1 MKLVKVRDNQNRP
14 INKLD
19 VMVGAIFGDN
29 IPKEFI
35 QDKYYRAGEHVYAF
49 DSKGRL
55 NVWICN
61 INGKFKTCKEP
72 NFSEW
77 SLDKVIEQNS
87 RPVMN
92 MLGEAVNPVMYE
104 CKSGVSAIDFY
115 TEENQRAYFRTI
127 VGDFNLADYTGEN
140 DIVDIYLRREHSDHY
155 LRKEDY
161 RLVGR
166 NLSVELPL
174 DDMVDEK
181 NVTTKF
187 LPEGETVA
195 SEEGQK
201 FWYGEDGVIKTINPV
216 PINGVQER
224 GMDLVVTANK
234 SIEYG
239 YKLHD
244 LKIKAVHTVVGSP
257 LNDQLIESGKPGI
270 YRLDEI
276 LIENHDPIGNKYNDD
291 VQVTEITIPIEPDR
305 DVYDTLT
312 VEYDKNTQLVNVLSE
327 NGYIQQ
333 VQFEVTVRKDKPLSI
348 FMIGSKA
355 VSPMCRFIKVLD
367 DYGTVETVNGEKL
380 VKLPKFDLLRYNSFE
395 FELYVNRVF
404 RSDYE
409 EVIDENTGEMYI
421 RMTGGLVDY
430 DTDTFL
436 FHIFY
441 SISQD
446 AAIIKTHD
454 EKKVTKDK
462 EAFRLMLSTTY
473 VNKFQWLKMRE
484 DSKLVPPECTV
495 GSRNTANIT
504 DPEHYLSVG
513 QTLKADTFSMVFT
526 DNIVRRAGSET
537 DICNSESYPI
547 LKDTKRLVIP
557 FVDYDSA
564 KDDFLIFKSGG
575 VLLSTA
581 KWYCNG
587 ENVNLYVHES
597 PIYNGDYVDFRL
609 LDRDD
614 TVRVDN
620 YFLDVNVADHN
631 VDTGVELDN
640 TAFHLLFTISGEY
653 ISPSKYTING
663 STITFKTEDEY
674 DQPYVPTYG
683 SRVELVV
690 GMYKHDYS
698 RTLYKMIQ
706 IEATD
711 DGQREFYLDDGIEYN
726 PDSDNLLIF
735 RKDGL
740 YIGERFYHTDEA
752 AGKIIIDAGSGV
764 PLGSYI
770 DILLIRNMSVKVMP
784 NTEVEEN

>member
-55 NVWICN
+55 NVWVCN

-115 TEENQRAYFRTI
+115 TEEDQRAYFRTI
-127 VGDFNLADYTGEN
+127 VGDFNLADYRGEN

-174 DDMVDEK
+174 EDMVDEK

-216 PINGVQER
+216 PVNGVQER

-276 LIENHDPIGNKYNDD
+276 LIENHDPIGNKYSDD

-305 DVYDTLT
+305 DIYDTLT
-312 VEYDKNTQLVNVLSE
+312 VEYDKNTQLVNVLSQ

-395 FELYVNRVF
+395 FEIMIQIH
-404 RSDYE
+404 S
-409 EVIDENTGEMYI
+409 
-421 RMTGGLVDY
+421 
-430 DTDTFL
+430 
-436 FHIFY
+436 Y
-441 SISQD
+441 SIS
-446 AAIIKTHD
+446 
-454 EKKVTKDK
+454 
-462 EAFRLMLSTTY
+462 STPS
-473 VNKFQWLKMRE
+473 LRMRQS
-484 DSKLVPPECTV
+484 SKL
-495 GSRNTANIT
+495 
-504 DPEHYLSVG
+504 
-513 QTLKADTFSMVFT
+513 MM
-526 DNIVRRAGSET
+526 RR
-537 DICNSESYPI
+537 
-547 LKDTKRLVIP
+547 K
-557 FVDYDSA
+557 
-564 KDDFLIFKSGG
+564 
-575 VLLSTA
+575 
-581 KWYCNG
+581 
-587 ENVNLYVHES
+587 
-597 PIYNGDYVDFRL
+597 
-609 LDRDD
+609 
-614 TVRVDN
+614 
-620 YFLDVNVADHN
+620 
-631 VDTGVELDN
+631 
-640 TAFHLLFTISGEY
+640 
-653 ISPSKYTING
+653 
-663 STITFKTEDEY
+663 
-674 DQPYVPTYG
+674 
-683 SRVELVV
+683 
-690 GMYKHDYS
+690 
-698 RTLYKMIQ
+698 
-706 IEATD
+706 
-711 DGQREFYLDDGIEYN
+711 
-726 PDSDNLLIF
+726 
-735 RKDGL
+735 
-740 YIGERFYHTDEA
+740 
-752 AGKIIIDAGSGV
+752 
-764 PLGSYI
+764 
-770 DILLIRNMSVKVMP
+770 
-784 NTEVEEN
+784 